1 MNIKEQY
8 VKYNSTKFTKN
19 KRGNTKNV
27 FLKKERRKYFLTTCC
42 AEYDTPAILR
52 LYLATIQ
59 EYNEYKM
66 CAGK

>member
-1 MNIKEQY
+1 MLNITVLSLQRTKEVTQR
-8 VKYNSTKFTKN
+8 S
-19 KRGNTKNV
+19 V